1 MQLYSTII
9 LKLFKLCEMNKSH
22 VEKKRHVCKV
32 NNRAPG
38 IHSMNVNYG
47 LQILVI
53 GYMYRYWPACMCIY
67 SVPMWCPQKSDEST
81 KCPGS
86 EIKDS
91 RQLSCGY

>member
-1 MQLYSTII
+1 
-9 LKLFKLCEMNKSH
+9 MNKSH

-38 IHSMNVNYG
+38 IHSMNVNYS

-53 GYMYRYWPACMCIY
+53 GYMYRCWPACMCIY

-81 KCPGS
+81 KCSGTK
-86 EIKDS
+86 IKDS